1 MRVYD
6 VCVFVCRCVCVRVYT
21 CVCAHVRGGR
31 ILSIVENV
39 ELDNALVPVRLHLVF
54 VLTSRCAVEFAT
66 VKVMNGNAL
75 VPMRLHISFRTDIT
89 LCC

>member
-21 CVCAHVRGGR
+21 CVCAHVEGGR
-31 ILSIVENV
+31 ILPKVENV
-39 ELDNALVPVRLHLVF
+39 ELANALVPVRLHLVS
-54 VLTSRCAVEFAT
+54 VLASHCAVEFAT

-89 LCC
+89 LRC